1 MPPSLTFLRKAAV
14 ALGCL
19 ALMGLISWMGRML
32 LDRDLGGLYLLPF
45 ILLGTWYGGK
55 PWGYV
60 LAVAS
65 ALLTLTALEPGADE
79 LARVRSLWE
88 AVMHLGVY
96 CAFTMLLGNLRNA
109 LARERALARTDSLT
123 GAWNVRAFR
132 ELAGQEIARARRSGR
147 PLTLACLDMD
157 RFKDVNDL
165 RGHEAGDE
173 VLKSVVVLL
182 KAQLRVTDLVAR
194 LGGDEFAILLPESG
208 REAALLPLERIR
220 NTLQAD
226 MQAKGLPVSVSIGTV
241 TFPAPPPSVDEMLR
255 QADARLYE
263 AKRSGKNRIVQ
274 ADAG

>member
-1 MPPSLTFLRKAAV
+1 MRTRAAWIALALAWFAVVDWVDWVTHFEPSLSV
-14 ALGCL
+14 YY
-19 ALMGLISWMGRML
+19 LIPVVVM
-32 LDRDLGGLYLLPF
+32 
-45 ILLGTWYGGK
+45 TWYGSWWAG
-55 PWGYV
+55 
-60 LAVAS
+60 L
-65 ALLTLTALEPGADE
+65 
-79 LARVRSLWE
+79 
-88 AVMHLGVY
+88 
-96 CAFTMLLGNLRNA
+96 LLGLCCASPWWPVLPGETFDEYTRA
-109 LARERALARTDSLT
+109 LAYWNSAMEMGLYVTVSLLVSSLKRALDRERALARTDSLT

-274 ADAG
+274 ADAR